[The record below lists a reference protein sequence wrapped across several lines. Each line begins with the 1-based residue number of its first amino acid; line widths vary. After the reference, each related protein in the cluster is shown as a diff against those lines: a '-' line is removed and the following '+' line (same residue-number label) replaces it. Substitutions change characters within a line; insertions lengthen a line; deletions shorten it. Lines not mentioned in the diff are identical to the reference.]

1 MINTVLNTS
10 SPNSICGIL
19 VNDTVVSDPSIIAE
33 SFNSYFTIL
42 TNNLVVNDSHKSQD
56 TTTISNPSSSLF
68 LRPTDPHEVRNV
80 ILALKNTYSMSLD
93 LVPVS
98 LLKHRSTIICEP
110 LSHIINETFTSGSFP
125 TLLKISKVVPVFKKG
140 DKLNMSNYRPI
151 AVLSPFSKVF
161 EKVTLTR
168 LDKYFTAHNIYA
180 KEQYGY
186 LKGKS
191 TETALI
197 NIVEKRK

>member
-1 MINTVLNTS
+1 M
-10 SPNSICGIL
+10 L
-19 VNDTVVSDPSIIAE
+19 VNVTIVSDPSVIAE
-33 SFNSYFTIL
+33 SFTTL
-42 TNNLVVNDSHKSQD
+42 TNNLVVSDSHKSQED

-68 LRPTDPHEVRNV
+68 LRPTDPQEVRSV
-80 ILALKNTYSMSLD
+80 ILALKNTSSVNLD

-98 LLKHRSTIICEP
+98 LLKHCSTIICEP
-110 LSHIINETFTSGSFP
+110 LSHIINEMFTSGSFP

-151 AVLSPFSKVF
+151 SVSSPFSVF
-161 EKVTLTR
+161 EKVTLSR
-168 LDKYFTAHNIYA
+168 LDKYCTAQNIYA

-191 TETALI
+191 TETA
-197 NIVEKRK
+197 